1 MSQGFLDKLK
11 KSVIAGATTSAAK
24 VEEAAKIG
32 KLHLD
37 LMNEKRKL
45 GAKNSELG
53 ALVYQF
59 ALDKKLSLLAEDT
72 QFTTIIGGISELNS
86 TIVELEKDLAQVK
99 ESEKSDPTE
108 NSESK
113 EDEQTEN

>member
-11 KSVIAGATTSAAK
+11 KSVIAGAATSAAK

-45 GAKNSELG
+45 GTKNSELG
-53 ALVYQF
+53 VLVYQF
-59 ALDKKLSLLAEDT
+59 ALDKKLTSLSEDTEFTTIVGAISEVNTTILELEKNLARVKKEEQSDLAED
-72 QFTTIIGGISELNS
+72 
-86 TIVELEKDLAQVK
+86 
-99 ESEKSDPTE
+99 
-108 NSESK
+108 SESK